1 MYLPD
6 LGPEASRSD
15 PVAHDPD
22 PSKTQTWPTIVHR
35 NHIIA
40 MAQGDN
46 DAICRVLRTSTPR
59 CRCRRRGRAE
69 RGLQRP
75 PPPPPP
81 HGGPIVGQ
89 AIGAAPPPLLP
100 LHGGLGQVW
109 DEITEMNAYVGTIA
123 TRVAII
129 EERVA
134 NFAEWTI
141 KLIVGVAFV
150 TPAAMRG
157 LRMLLDA
164 RE

>member
-1 MYLPD
+1 
-6 LGPEASRSD
+6 
-15 PVAHDPD
+15 
-22 PSKTQTWPTIVHR
+22 
-35 NHIIA
+35 

-46 DAICRVLRTSTPR
+46 DAICRALRDLHAQCAVAAAAAAAARSE
-59 CRCRRRGRAE
+59 AYNAA
-69 RGLQRP
+69 LP
-75 PPPPPP
+75 PPPPL

-89 AIGAAPPPLLP
+89 AIGAAQPPLPP

-141 KLIVGVAFV
+141 MLIVGVAFV

>member
-1 MYLPD
+1 
-6 LGPEASRSD
+6 
-15 PVAHDPD
+15 
-22 PSKTQTWPTIVHR
+22 
-35 NHIIA
+35 

-46 DAICRVLRTSTPR
+46 DAICRALRDLHAQCAVAAAAAAAARS
-59 CRCRRRGRAE
+59 AAYNAA
-69 RGLQRP
+69 LP
-75 PPPPPP
+75 PPPPL
-81 HGGPIVGQ
+81 HGGPIVVQPIDAAAPPEAHIGQ

-109 DEITEMNAYVGTIA
+109 DEITQMNAYVGTIA